1 MFFPYSSSAQIC
13 WESTTIAFSY
23 ENAAPPVTLQ
33 SIAIVGVPTKIAYY
47 VDGDFDQTG
56 LAVVTACYSD
66 ESTADVASDA
76 VWTFELSIL
85 AKANC
90 VKLLGWG

>member
-1 MFFPYSSSAQIC
+1 MFFSYSSSAQIC

-33 SIAIVGVPTKIAYY
+33 SIAIAGEPTKAAYY
-47 VDGDFDQTG
+47 VGEDFDQTG
-56 LAVVTACYSD
+56 LSVTACYSD
-66 ESTADVASDA
+66 ESTADVTSDA

-90 VKLLGWG
+90 VKLVGWG